1 HIDALDPLGDQVAG
15 QRLDALDGDV
25 ALFVVAGI
33 EGGDDALVFG
43 RIFHDKTLQSL
54 GGRGAQPLTAP
65 MVMPWVKYFWNM
77 RKTATM
83 GMAASAAPAMMRPKS
98 DETSPCRRAIP
109 VEMVSTSR
117 RCSMISCRK

>member
-1 HIDALDPLGDQVAG
+1 LAHDRFQHGLALVGVLVDALARGAAHIEALDPLGDQVAG

-83 GMAASAAPAMMRPKS
+83 GMAASAAPAM
-98 DETSPCRRAIP
+98 
-109 VEMVSTSR
+109 
-117 RCSMISCRK
+117 